1 MVETETDRTSN
12 KQLAEDRLIK
22 EAIAN
27 PDCFRP
33 LYESYFKKVYLF
45 VLHRVGNKELAGDLT
60 QQVFLSALTH
70 LDRYQFRGF
79 PFSAWLFRMAINQ
92 CNDFFRKTK
101 RNRVVVLEEE
111 SVENLFVEL
120 TADQTIEEWERQL
133 PAILEKLEQ
142 DELYVIE
149 LRFFEARPFK
159 EIADIL
165 NITENNAKVRTY
177 RILEKMKK
185 LFLQKR

>member
-12 KQLAEDRLIK
+12 RQLAEDRLIK

-27 PDCFRP
+27 PDSFRP

-120 TADQTIEEWERQL
+120 TVDQTIEEWERQL